1 MKCLMTTTQIVDEYF
16 IENRHRL
23 LDIAAFLD
31 RLERSADGQ
40 DAEADFR
47 IRAFRSALQTLADGR
62 GERVRRVHMVFSDPT
77 AEPRAALDRKAAY
90 GAYNPGKEAQ
100 RCDT

>member
-1 MKCLMTTTQIVDEYF
+1 MKSPLTTTQIVDEYF

-40 DAEADFR
+40 DGEADFR
-47 IRAFRSALQTLADGR
+47 VRAFRGALETLVDGR
-62 GERVRRVHMVFSDPT
+62 GERVRRIHMVFSDPT

-90 GAYNPGKEAQ
+90 GAYNPAKEA
-100 RCDT
+100 R

>member
-1 MKCLMTTTQIVDEYF
+1 MKTPLTTRQLVDEYF

-40 DAEADFR
+40 DAASDFR
-47 IRAFRSALQTLADGR
+47 VQAFHEALRLLSDGKPERA
-62 GERVRRVHMVFSDPT
+62 RRAQMIFSDPT
-77 AEPRAALDRKAAY
+77 VEPRPALDRKAAY
-90 GAYNPGKEAQ
+90 GAFHRDTEA
-100 RCDT
+100 R